1 MPVRGASA
9 LRCRAA
15 AGYRVLP
22 LPGAFHLTGA
32 KFVSHSSRAPQLEQE
47 FSIPVFSTGPVA
59 PRPTIDA
66 SPANGAFATMVA
78 LLSNDENF
86 QPTATNMVAE
96 VKNISPHFIS
106 AKIVQR
112 QSLHHVLDASLGLSH
127 EIISEHPD
135 IDKSLRD
142 LRSLGNIKRHVFEG
156 LKDTYS
162 CVVLQCLGA
171 DDDLHDLFTHA
182 IDVLPASRV
191 ESYRGRLRIRPKK
204 MRRPDVTLH
213 KRAVCIRHSGDG
225 DPPLENKSHFR
236 RWGRAPKKV
245 RLYRLDSIISVLTD
259 GRRWQFYLVQRSN
272 QFMSTPPLDLE
283 NERHALA
290 IVKLIFASVVG
301 NPKDFVKFAA
311 VS

>member
-1 MPVRGASA
+1 
-9 LRCRAA
+9 
-15 AGYRVLP
+15 
-22 LPGAFHLTGA
+22 
-32 KFVSHSSRAPQLEQE
+32 
-47 FSIPVFSTGPVA
+47 
-59 PRPTIDA
+59 
-66 SPANGAFATMVA
+66 MVA

-96 VKNISPHFIS
+96 VKNISPHFMS

-142 LRSLGNIKRHVFEG
+142 LRSLGNVKGHVFEG

-162 CVVLQCLGA
+162 CVVLQYLGA

-225 DPPLENKSHFR
+225 DPHSRTKAVLGAGAELQRS
-236 RWGRAPKKV
+236 
-245 RLYRLDSIISVLTD
+245 LSRLDSIISVLTD
-259 GRRWQFYLVQRSN
+259 GRRWQFYLVQRSY

>member
-1 MPVRGASA
+1 MSYPSPSSTSA
-9 LRCRAA
+9 
-15 AGYRVLP
+15 P
-22 LPGAFHLTGA
+22 LALTE
-32 KFVSHSSRAPQLEQE
+32 RLTPQPT
-47 FSIPVFSTGPVA
+47 IPVYSAGPVA

-96 VKNISPHFIS
+96 VKNISPHFMS

-112 QSLHHVLDASLGLSH
+112 LSLRHVLDASLELSQ

-142 LRSLGNIKRHVFEG
+142 LRSLGNVKGHVFEG

-162 CVVLQCLGA
+162 YVVLQYLGA

-182 IDVLPASRV
+182 IDVVPASRV
-191 ESYRGRLRIRPKK
+191 EPYRGGVRITPKK
-204 MRRPDVTLH
+204 MRGPDGTLRDR
-213 KRAVCIRHSGDG
+213 RAVCIRHSGDR
-225 DPPLENKSHFR
+225 DPHS
-236 RWGRAPKKV
+236 RAKAV
-245 RLYRLDSIISVLTD
+245 LGSRAELQFQRSRLDSIISVLTD
-259 GRRWQFYLVQRSN
+259 GLRWQFYLVQRSD